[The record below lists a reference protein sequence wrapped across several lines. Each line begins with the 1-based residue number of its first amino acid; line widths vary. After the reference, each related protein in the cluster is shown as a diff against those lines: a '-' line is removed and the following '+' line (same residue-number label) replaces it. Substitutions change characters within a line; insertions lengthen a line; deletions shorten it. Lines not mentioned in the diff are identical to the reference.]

1 MNLSLNLNPFFA
13 KKVNPFSIKSEPI
26 LQNEPIRILYP
37 FRSPFTKITDGVPT
51 IRYFFIAC
59 FVSKLKAFSDFYHSP
74 KRRPFFL
81 KKYAFAKR
89 SPN

>member
-37 FRSPFTKITDGVPT
+37 FRSPFTTKGHQSVLL
-51 IRYFFIAC
+51 IRKFGYF
-59 FVSKLKAFSDFYHSP
+59 L
-74 KRRPFFL
+74 
-81 KKYAFAKR
+81 
-89 SPN
+89 